1 MRMPTALKSLDDKV
15 LGRSGSR
22 DSDEPYPDEPRADE
36 ARSGEAR
43 AGDTRAG
50 EREVVERREK
60 RSPGTGDGLRE
71 FLGIFY
77 RVAQLVFFALAAVL
91 VLGIVFV
98 IAPTNADN
106 SIVEFVADLSDG
118 AAGPFRD
125 VFTVADNAEREQVV
139 NYGFAAAVYF
149 VLGLLVSKLPGG
161 KR

>member
-15 LGRSGSR
+15 LGRRGSR
-22 DSDEPYPDEPRADE
+22 DSDEPHPDESRSDEPRADE
-36 ARSGEAR
+36 
-43 AGDTRAG
+43 
-50 EREVVERREK
+50 REVVK
-60 RSPGTGDGLRE
+60 RSERPSSGTGDGLRE

-91 VLGIVFV
+91 VVGIVFV
-98 IAPTNADN
+98 IAPTNPDN
-106 SIVEFVADLSDG
+106 SIVEFVADLSEG

-125 VFTVADNAEREQVV
+125 VFTVSDNAEREVVV
-139 NYGFAAAVYF
+139 NYGFAAVVYL

>member
-22 DSDEPYPDEPRADE
+22 HSDEPYPDETHA
-36 ARSGEAR
+36 GES
-43 AGDTRAG
+43 RAG
-50 EREVVERREK
+50 ETRETERKVVERREP
-60 RSPGTGDGLRE
+60 RSSGTGDGLRE
-71 FLGIFY
+71 FLGVFY
-77 RVAQLVFFALAAVL
+77 RITQLVFFALAAVL
-91 VLGIVFV
+91 VLGIIFV

-106 SIVEFVADLSDG
+106 SIVEFVADVSDG

-125 VFTVADNAEREQVV
+125 VFTVADNAEREQIV

-149 VLGLLVSKLPGG
+149 VLGLLVCKLPGG

>member
-1 MRMPTALKSLDDKV
+1 MRMPSALKSLDDKV
-15 LGRSGSR
+15 LGRSGSH
-22 DSDEPYPDEPRADE
+22 DSDEPYPAEPRA
-36 ARSGEAR
+36 GETR
-43 AGDTRAG
+43 AGETRAG

-60 RSPGTGDGLRE
+60 SSPGTGDGLRE
-71 FLGIFY
+71 FLGTFY
-77 RVAQLVFFALAAVL
+77 RVSQLVFFALAAVL

-98 IAPTNADN
+98 IAPTNPDN

-125 VFTVADNAEREQVV
+125 IFTVADNAERELIV

-149 VLGLLVSKLPGG
+149 VLGLLITKLPGG